1 MPVWAVVP
9 IKDTGAAKQRLAGL
23 LPADARRRLALA
35 MAEDV
40 LATLAAVLDL
50 AGIAVVTVDPDAAA
64 LAARYG
70 AQVWTDGAHDG
81 HTGAVTAAA
90 IHLARSG
97 AGMLALPADIPLV
110 RPEDI
115 GAVLAAGGGVPG
127 FTIVPAHDRRGS
139 NAVLCRPA
147 TAVPLRFGDDSF
159 VPHLAAARAAGI
171 EPVVVARPGI
181 ALDLDRPED
190 IAQFMAMPSETRARA
205 LLEGLGFG
213 AAQEGNTGP

>member
-1 MPVWAVVP
+1 M
-9 IKDTGAAKQRLAGL
+9 RLSR
-23 LPADARRRLALA
+23 D
-35 MAEDV
+35 
-40 LATLAAVLDL
+40 
-50 AGIAVVTVDPDAAA
+50 
-64 LAARYG
+64 
-70 AQVWTDGAHDG
+70 
-81 HTGAVTAAA
+81 
-90 IHLARSG
+90 G

-115 GAVLAAGGGVPG
+115 GAVLTAGAGVPG

-159 VPHLAAARAAGI
+159 VPHLAAARTAGI
-171 EPVVVARPGI
+171 EPIVAQRPGI